1 MELDILVPPK
11 SGTELLFLDF
21 KVWHHSSPQFV
32 PRYDRPDKNAS
43 SLWLGQSHANY
54 VAETTVADEPLLR
67 VFAQQAEVATIG
79 SIRCR
84 LMPGLEALGIN
95 SVKS

>member
-1 MELDILVPPK
+1 M
-11 SGTELLFLDF
+11 SLDF

-32 PRYDRPDKNAS
+32 PRYDRPNKNAS
-43 SLWLGQSHANY
+43 SLWPDQSHANS
-54 VAETTVADEPLLR
+54 VAETTDANDPLLQA
-67 VFAQQAEVATIG
+67 FDQQAEVTTIE

-84 LMPGLEALGIN
+84 LMLSLEAPAIN